1 MKKGK
6 RVKFLK
12 VFSIIK
18 CDKKINLKNLNK
30 NVYIYIYFWYFLVD
44 GFIYNMC

>member
-18 CDKKINLKNLNK
+18 CDKKINLKNLNI
-30 NVYIYIYFWYFLVD
+30 NVYIYIFLVFF
-44 GFIYNMC
+44 GRWIYL